1 MSVNSQTGGKYV
13 AIPCMIWSKRFTFL
27 KRCLHIHIQVAFN
40 HLPMSAVLSLVP
52 LLRVFPTVHN
62 VLCACTGVRIN
73 EVLRV
78 AHLKVSETYGLY
90 ATIRH
95 PHIRHDD
102 RAWQN
107 RLLDDRQPDRSGT
120 VNIKSPPMGGGTVNK
135 SGGGIL

>member
-1 MSVNSQTGGKYV
+1 MSVNSVCKQSNRREICCDTLHDLVKTV
-13 AIPCMIWSKRFTFL
+13 HISKTLPPHPFTE
-27 KRCLHIHIQVAFN
+27 VAFN

-52 LLRVFPTVHN
+52 LLCVFPTVHN

-90 ATIRH
+90 ATIHH

-120 VNIKSPPMGGGTVNK
+120 VNIKSP
-135 SGGGIL
+135 LLF